1 MKTFTKPLDKTLNTS
16 GVYLIK
22 IHDSL
27 YVGSSACVK
36 QRLQSHIRKLKK

>member
-22 IHDSL
+22 M
-27 YVGSSACVK
+27 VK
-36 QRLQSHIRKLKK
+36 EKVLKDANGPMRV